1 MREKLQDYVKEY
13 YYEEIMNHLDSA
25 QSIIAILREP
35 LSVSVMR
42 EFFNVFKPLMATY
55 DFKEICVMAD

>member
-1 MREKLQDYVKEY
+1 
-13 YYEEIMNHLDSA
+13 MNHLDSA